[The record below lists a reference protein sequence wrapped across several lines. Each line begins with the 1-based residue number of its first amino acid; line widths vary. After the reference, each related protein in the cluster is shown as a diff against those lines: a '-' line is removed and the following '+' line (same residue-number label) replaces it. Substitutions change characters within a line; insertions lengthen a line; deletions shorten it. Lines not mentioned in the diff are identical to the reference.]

1 MSDTKATSE
10 ASHEARKRGFV
21 WVWSTRHHRSYLDHY
36 PVTDKSGSSKL
47 RYFRLID
54 NLYSYSSKA
63 TLLMR
68 VFLMSFAYEHMIVGR
83 WRNRYRLAPLV
94 KNSLLS
100 IRFTNR

>member
-1 MSDTKATSE
+1 MGME
-10 ASHEARKRGFV
+10 FV

-68 VFLMSFAYEHMIVGR
+68 VFLMSFTYEHMIVGR